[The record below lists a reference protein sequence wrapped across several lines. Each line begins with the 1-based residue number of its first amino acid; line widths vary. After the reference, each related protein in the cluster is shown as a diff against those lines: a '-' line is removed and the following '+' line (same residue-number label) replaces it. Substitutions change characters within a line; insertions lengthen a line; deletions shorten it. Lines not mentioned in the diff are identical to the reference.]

1 MTRNVARQRSL
12 PTPRTEGMKNVL
24 EATLRLLE
32 TTNPKDVTLRDV
44 ARESGHGPRL
54 IIEWFGGKGGL
65 FAAVFE
71 KVFRDLTE
79 TGALFFADVATRTEV
94 RVAFQ
99 VFNYM
104 QLNHRDLVLSL
115 RDRVVINRLQERL
128 RANLGLSE
136 EAASLTARR
145 LAVLVVGTAV
155 FRDYFDLDDDE
166 VIAMIQDEFRATT
179 GMTLPVNPNL
189 PSSNH

>member
-1 MTRNVARQRSL
+1 
-12 PTPRTEGMKNVL
+12 MKNVL

-65 FAAVFE
+65 FAAAFE
-71 KVFRDLTE
+71 KVFSDITQSGE
-79 TGALFFADVATRTEV
+79 LFLADVVVRPDV

-99 VFNYM
+99 IFNYM

-115 RDRVVINRLQERL
+115 RDGLVIQTVQERL
-128 RANLGLSE
+128 VSNLGLSK
-136 EAASLTARR
+136 EAASLTSRR
-145 LAVLVVGTAV
+145 IAVQVLGIAL
-155 FRDYFDLDDDE
+155 FRDYFDLTDDE
-166 VIAMIQDEFRATT
+166 AIAMIQDEFRSTT
-179 GMTLPVNPNL
+179 GVTLADNPNRL
-189 PSSNH
+189 PPKP

>member
-1 MTRNVARQRSL
+1 
-12 PTPRTEGMKNVL
+12 MKNVL

-71 KVFRDLTE
+71 MVFRDITRSGE
-79 TGALFFADVATRTEV
+79 LFYSDVAIRDDV
-94 RVAFQ
+94 RAAFQ
-99 VFNYM
+99 IFNYM

-115 RDRVVINRLQERL
+115 RDGAVFRTVQERL
-128 RANLGLSE
+128 QSNLGLSE
-136 EAASLTARR
+136 DKARLAARR
-145 LAVLVVGTAV
+145 LGVQVLGLSL
-155 FRDYFDLDDDE
+155 FRDYFDLSDDE
-166 VIAMIQDEFRATT
+166 AIAMFKDEFRATT
-179 GMTLPVNPNL
+179 GVTLADNPNRL
-189 PSSNH
+189 VSES